1 MLICPGPN
9 RRFALLLQLADDEL
23 RERMLAAGLLPP
35 NPSDGQDG
43 APTSVQSSNSS
54 PSPMAAGQ
62 SRAPRRNQPTKPKP
76 GAAAPSDPTRRAT
89 GGPHETLG
97 AEALCAD
104 PDEQH
109 PCDAAD
115 PVPSGGQNP
124 SVGARH
130 GRRADATLTAC
141 AGCGITAKMLHDCKL
156 KECSRC
162 RSVRYCGKACQVADW
177 PVHKATCKRL
187 QAAQG

>member
-1 MLICPGPN
+1 M
-9 RRFALLLQLADDEL
+9 QLADDEL
-23 RERMLAAGLLPP
+23 RESMLAAGLLPP
-35 NPSDGQDG
+35 KPLDGQDG
-43 APTSVQSSNSS
+43 APTSVHTRTPS

-62 SRAPRRNQPTKPKP
+62 SRARRRNQPTKPKP

-97 AEALCAD
+97 LEALRAD

-109 PCDAAD
+109 PCDAPD
-115 PVPSGGQNP
+115 PVLSGDGNP
-124 SVGARH
+124 EAGARR
-130 GRRADATLTAC
+130 GRRAEATLTAC
-141 AGCGITAKMLHDCKL
+141 AGCGITAKMLQNCKL